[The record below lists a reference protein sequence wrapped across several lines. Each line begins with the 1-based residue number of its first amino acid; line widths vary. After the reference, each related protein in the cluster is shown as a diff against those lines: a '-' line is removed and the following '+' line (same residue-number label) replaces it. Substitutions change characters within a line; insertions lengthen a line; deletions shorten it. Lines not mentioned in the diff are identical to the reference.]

1 MTGKRCAYLTMQNPG
16 GWTIDAELGFPPM
29 RAMGWTIDSLPWRTP
44 DVDWD
49 LFDAVYCGTPWDY
62 PEDPEQ
68 FMRVLESIDR
78 SRAILV
84 NDIALIRWTI
94 PKTYLR
100 DLDSKGAPVVPSIWG
115 EHIDTASLDDA
126 FNRFDSE
133 RIIVKP
139 IISTNATDTFL
150 LDRNRSPDLVKKLAE
165 TFVQRPFVMQAFMEN
180 IQSEGEF
187 SLFYFNN
194 RFSHF
199 RAQEDHGAEIVAIDP
214 EPALLDT
221 ADQVL
226 QLVDPMPVYAR
237 ADFVRGPDG
246 RFLLMEL
253 ELIEPSMYLR
263 MDREAP
269 QRFAEAFEEYISKM
283 SGSLSV

>member
-1 MTGKRCAYLTMQNPG
+1 LC
-16 GWTIDAELGFPPM
+16 
-29 RAMGWTIDSLPWRTP
+29 S
-44 DVDWD
+44 V
-49 LFDAVYCGTPWDY
+49 
-62 PEDPEQ
+62 
-68 FMRVLESIDR
+68 R
-78 SRAILV
+78 S
-84 NDIALIRWTI
+84 
-94 PKTYLR
+94 
-100 DLDSKGAPVVPSIWG
+100 SCSPS
-115 EHIDTASLDDA
+115 
-126 FNRFDSE
+126 
-133 RIIVKP
+133 
-139 IISTNATDTFL
+139 
-150 LDRNRSPDLVKKLAE
+150 
-165 TFVQRPFVMQAFMEN
+165 
-180 IQSEGEF
+180 
-187 SLFYFNN
+187 
-194 RFSHF
+194 
-199 RAQEDHGAEIVAIDP
+199 EDHGAEIVAIDP